1 MLKQLIQLQI
11 VKKRRNFKWKNL
23 FLGTYF
29 YVLIAIL
36 IVSSFAE
43 MGEDMLKTLLQFKW
57 ERIIQ
62 TTI

>member
-23 FLGTYF
+23 FLGAYF

-43 MGEDMLKTLLQFKW
+43 MGGDMIKNALTNLNGNALSPQ
-57 ERIIQ
+57 
-62 TTI
+62 